1 MNPFDL
7 MKNLGELQ
15 GKMQEMQQRLASTVV
30 TGEAG
35 AGMVRVTLDGEF
47 KLRNLEISQEAIDR
61 EAPEFLADL
70 VKAAHAD
77 AHEKVRAELQRTMG
91 DLTGGMPLPPGL
103 FGGAS

>member
-7 MKNLGELQ
+7 IKNLGELQ
-15 GKMQEMQQRLASTVV
+15 GKMQEVQQRLAATVV

-47 KLRNLEISQEAIDR
+47 KLRNLEISRDAIDR
-61 EAPEFLADL
+61 EDPAFLVDL
-70 VKAAHAD
+70 VRAAHAD
-77 AHEKVRAELQRTMG
+77 AHEKIRVELQQRMG
-91 DLTGGMPLPPGL
+91 DLTGGMPMPPGL

>member
-15 GKMQEMQQRLASTVV
+15 GKMQEMQQRLSSTVV

-47 KLRNLEISQEAIDR
+47 KLRSIEILPEAVDR
-61 EAPEFLADL
+61 EDPGFLADL
-70 VKAAHAD
+70 VRAAHAD
-77 AHEKVRAELQRTMG
+77 AHEKIRAELQRSMG
-91 DLTGGMPLPPGL
+91 DLTGGMPIPPGM